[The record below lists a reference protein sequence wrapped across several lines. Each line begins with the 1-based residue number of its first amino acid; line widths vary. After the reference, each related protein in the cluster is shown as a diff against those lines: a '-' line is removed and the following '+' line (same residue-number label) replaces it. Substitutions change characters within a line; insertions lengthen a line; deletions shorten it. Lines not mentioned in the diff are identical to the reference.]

1 MRKASRTALVAAG
14 IALAVSAGV
23 VGCGKAEQ
31 LSGKDTVSTAL
42 DAVGEARTATF
53 TLSLDSTVADLQRLD
68 TAGGAD
74 PTPAAQLQQ
83 LLDGE
88 LSVTVSAPD
97 GSTLAETSKAQQGS
111 SDVVAL
117 LQDPAALE
125 KYLKTQGATA
135 LAVRLGG
142 DALVEL
148 RAVEGTVYAR
158 ADVPQLLTLAG
169 QDPATATSFTAQ
181 LPPALQ
187 PVAKAAQGE
196 WISVDLVAAARSLKS
211 AGLLDQLAQMP
222 QRQLPTTTDPAAV
235 SRLLQSLK
243 TAYEQQARITD
254 LGEDGE
260 RGTGYRLTAPA
271 KQVVQAIETDLV
283 ALAGGQ
289 AGDVR
294 KAIAQTPDRDV
305 SVDLWVQDDELRAV
319 SLDLTQFAEKPVEG
333 GKAALDIDIDL
344 DGDEVSAPEG
354 ANALNVAEAL
364 VGLGGM
370 FGGSMG
376 GGAGLGATP

>member
-42 DAVGEARTATF
+42 DAVGEAHTATF

-222 QRQLPTTTDPAAV
+222 QRKLPTTTDPAAV

-364 VGLGGM
+364 AGLGGM

-376 GGAGLGATP
+376 GGTGLGVTP